1 MTSTDGPQATLANWR
16 QHPHSI
22 WGFTHIDRLLP
33 VAPVAAGEAAALP
46 RGADLDLSSVSL
58 SSDGARMTARQALA
72 ATHTDAFLV
81 MKDGAVVAEHY
92 VSQQPEDRHIVF
104 SVSKSITA
112 ALAGVLVEQGLLDP
126 DAPVVHYLP
135 EVKASAYADCTLR
148 HVLDMTVS
156 IRFTEDYLDPLGD
169 VARYRVA
176 MGWNPPGA
184 MGGEDGLHRF
194 IAGLPRADYPHGHR
208 FHYVSPNSDLL
219 GWIIERASGETF
231 AGLLSR
237 HVWQPMGAA
246 QEAFITLDRHG
257 APRTAGGICTSL
269 ADLARFGEVM
279 RGRGAFNGRRI
290 IPARWIDDILQAG
303 DAAAWSRGE
312 LVSLFPEGRYR
323 SKWYVPGPSSRELC
337 AIGIHGQWIYVDFD
351 AGMVAV
357 KQSSQPIPADD
368 AMDHLTLALMR
379 AIAGELRA

>member
-1 MTSTDGPQATLANWR
+1 MTVTDGPQATLANWR
-16 QHPHSI
+16 QHPHSV
-22 WGFTHIDRLLP
+22 WGFTHVDSLLP
-33 VAPVAAGEAAALP
+33 VAPVAAGKAAALT
-46 RGADLDLSSVSL
+46 RGADLDLSSVNL
-58 SSDGARMTARQALA
+58 SWDGARMTAWQALA

-104 SVSKSITA
+104 SVSKSVTA

-126 DAPVVHYLP
+126 DAPVVQYLP
-135 EVKASAYADCTLR
+135 EVKASAYGGCTLR

-176 MGWNPPGA
+176 MGWNPPDA
-184 MGGEDGLHRF
+184 TGGEHGLHSF
-194 IAGLPRADYPHGHR
+194 IAGLTRADYPHGHR

-219 GWIIERASGETF
+219 GWVIERASGETF
-231 AGLLSR
+231 ARLLSR

-312 LVSLFPEGRYR
+312 LVSLFPQGRYR
-323 SKWYVPGPSSRELC
+323 SKWYVPGPSSDVLC